1 MTLSTV
7 RRLTLSGLIAGLL
20 ASPAFASD
28 TILADGSSTVFP
40 ITQEAA
46 ERSKLVVDNR
56 FSGTTA
62 GFRRFCAGETD
73 ISNASR
79 PINREE
85 MASCEAAGVRY
96 VELPIA
102 FDAIAIVV
110 NGSNDWVRDITTDE
124 LKTLWQPQA
133 EGQEIT
139 WQDLRAE
146 WPDRPVSLFG
156 RGSNSGTYDYFTA
169 VINGETRASRSD
181 YLASENEE
189 ELVEAMLAEP
199 DALGFFGVGAYFRHW
214 QELHD
219 VAVDSGKGP
228 VYPALNEVL
237 GGDYQPLARPLFL
250 YVNADALKQ
259 KATLR
264 PFLEGYLD
272 GVRHWLH
279 VTGYMPLSVEA
290 YGKAQ
295 QRLAEGQTGTRFG
308 GELAVGLGLD
318 ELYQD

>member
-1 MTLSTV
+1 M
-7 RRLTLSGLIAGLL
+7 
-20 ASPAFASD
+20 FASAA
-28 TILADGSSTVFP
+28 ILADGSSTVFP

-46 ERSKLVVDNR
+46 KRSKLAVDNR

-133 EGQEIT
+133 EGQKIT

-156 RGSNSGTYDYFTA
+156 RGSNSGTYDYFTT

-189 ELVEAMLAEP
+189 SRSRPCWLSLMHWASLVSVPTSAIGRSCMT
-199 DALGFFGVGAYFRHW
+199 W
-214 QELHD
+214 QWT
-219 VAVDSGKGP
+219 AVKDRSIP
-228 VYPALNEVL
+228 
-237 GGDYQPLARPLFL
+237 R
-250 YVNADALKQ
+250 
-259 KATLR
+259 
-264 PFLEGYLD
+264 
-272 GVRHWLH
+272 
-279 VTGYMPLSVEA
+279 
-290 YGKAQ
+290 
-295 QRLAEGQTGTRFG
+295 
-308 GELAVGLGLD
+308 
-318 ELYQD
+318 

>member
-1 MTLSTV
+1 MTLSSV

-20 ASPAFASD
+20 ASPASASD

-40 ITQEAA
+40 ITQQAA

-219 VAVDSGKGP
+219 VAVDRTGLSG
-228 VYPALNEVL
+228 VE
-237 GGDYQPLARPLFL
+237 R
-250 YVNADALKQ
+250 
-259 KATLR
+259 
-264 PFLEGYLD
+264 
-272 GVRHWLH
+272 GVGW
-279 VTGYMPLSVEA
+279 
-290 YGKAQ
+290 
-295 QRLAEGQTGTRFG
+295 
-308 GELAVGLGLD
+308 
-318 ELYQD
+318 